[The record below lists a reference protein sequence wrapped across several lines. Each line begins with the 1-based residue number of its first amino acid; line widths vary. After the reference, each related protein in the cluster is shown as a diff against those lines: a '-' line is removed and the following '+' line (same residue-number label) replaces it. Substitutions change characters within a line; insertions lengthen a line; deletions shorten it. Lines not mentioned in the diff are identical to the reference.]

1 MIAYD
6 KQGLVFAL
14 REGAE
19 LLVHDGDSEGPLWR
33 KKLDADIVGLGADGE
48 QVAAVTTAGTVTWFK
63 ATSGDL
69 VATAA
74 VGGTVE
80 HAVFITAKT
89 CAAATAS
96 RIVSVTQSGSTTLAE
111 HGARALG
118 ARPDGGVCVHENGEL
133 VELARGSRSM
143 SPFGNLVGAIAW
155 HPAGFWLVGA
165 ENKIMRWDGG
175 SAPSHVTQI
184 PDAGAIEH
192 IAACEKAI
200 AFSWDQKYVGEM
212 AWPSKD
218 SLGDLMYVDKNVEGL
233 DFGPWPWLGV
243 ALSEGD
249 ANKHN
254 VLEPKRL
261 HRSDTHPGREH
272 HSWLVRVGGAGADD
286 DDRAPAS
293 KAAAASKPTAS
304 AAPSSGGNPLL
315 GLALIA
321 ALGVIIWLLVK

>member
-6 KQGLVFAL
+6 KEGTVFAL

-33 KKLDADIVGLGADGE
+33 KTLDSDIVGLGADNE
-48 QVAAVTTAGTVTWFK
+48 YVAAVTSNGTVTWFK
-63 ATSGDL
+63 SLNGNL
-69 VATAA
+69 VATGT

-80 HAVFITAKT
+80 RAVFIGAET
-89 CAAATAS
+89 CVAATAS
-96 RIVSVTQSGSTTLAE
+96 RIVAVTESGSTTLAE

-133 VELARGSRSM
+133 VEIARGSRSM

-192 IAACEKAI
+192 LAACEKAI
-200 AFSWDQKYVGEM
+200 AFSWDKKYVGEM

-218 SLGDLMYVDKNVEGL
+218 SLGDLMYVDKDVVGL
-233 DFGPWPWLGV
+233 DFGRWPWLGV
-243 ALSEGD
+243 ALTEGD

-254 VLEPKRL
+254 LLESNRL

-272 HSWLVRVGGAGADD
+272 HSWLVRVGGGKSDGA
-286 DDRAPAS
+286 RAPAGGAPAS
-293 KAAAASKPTAS
+293 SKPQAS
-304 AAPSSGGNPLL
+304 GAPSSSGNPLI
-315 GLALIA
+315 GLAVIA
-321 ALGVIIWLLVK
+321 ALGIIIWLLVK